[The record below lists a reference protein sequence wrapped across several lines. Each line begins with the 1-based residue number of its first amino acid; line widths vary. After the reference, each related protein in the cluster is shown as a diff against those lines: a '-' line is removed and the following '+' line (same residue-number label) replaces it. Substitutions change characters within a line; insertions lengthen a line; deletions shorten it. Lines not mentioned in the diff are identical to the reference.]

1 MTTPWPRRWS
11 ASTRPSSSV
20 GGGPGGPSTRS
31 SWGPPSGW
39 TGGTSAGFT
48 APSTTCRR
56 PSTSAGGGSRRKARL
71 PDVVLRPAPPSR
83 RLGGEL
89 TSADTALRRGV
100 LASYASPSAP
110 RSGTCSRGSTASSTI
125 VSARQSLP
133 RESKRPS
140 LQKTRG
146 DSDWYRHRLRALDA
160 GPHPLQPAVSALGR
174 AHRYSCTA
182 DRDRRL
188 QVHGPIADTGTG

>member
-31 SWGPPSGW
+31 SWGPPSWW

-56 PSTSAGGGSRRKARL
+56 SSTSAGGGSRRKARL
-71 PDVVLRPAPPSR
+71 PDVFLRPAPPSR

-89 TSADTALRRGV
+89 TSADTALRRRCSGV
-100 LASYASPSAP
+100 LHVAVTAAQRHQLKRLYRFLYHRQREATAAAHIQAAKSPENSGRFRPLSRARPAGRRPTLASGRPARPARRPTGRPVAP
-110 RSGTCSRGSTASSTI
+110 R
-125 VSARQSLP
+125 P
-133 RESKRPS
+133 
-140 LQKTRG
+140 
-146 DSDWYRHRLRALDA
+146 
-160 GPHPLQPAVSALGR
+160 
-174 AHRYSCTA
+174 
-182 DRDRRL
+182 
-188 QVHGPIADTGTG
+188 